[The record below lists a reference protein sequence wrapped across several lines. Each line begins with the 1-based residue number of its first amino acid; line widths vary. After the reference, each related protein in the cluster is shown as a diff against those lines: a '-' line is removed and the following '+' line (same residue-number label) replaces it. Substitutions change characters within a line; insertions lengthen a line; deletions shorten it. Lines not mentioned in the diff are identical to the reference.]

1 MRSFEPFIFVFTY
14 TALLLLLHI
23 LIITALPLDPSPV
36 PFSIRSPL
44 VSFPRQTLKP
54 NPPKPSTG
62 NRTTPLIHGRARFYC
77 AEKCCPTGC
86 CRRKEDVTAIHTS
99 LIESSPPKYNRGIE
113 SFLIVLNPFRK
124 LFRDRHL
131 DEAEAEAEAE
141 EKEKEEKRMGSNN
154 TTSPAADGGG
164 VGGKKETTRRW
175 MEEGEEEEEDKDV
188 PLIRIFP
195 NGSFSPFT
203 SEETI
208 EFYILRNAQG
218 QGPDVRDPPLEHP
231 APPGVEQTPKPS
243 KEGSVYDES
252 RTCDSS
258 GEWCKMPVE
267 GSELI
272 AGIGIGSCTYFEP
285 GGIWGKT
292 VTYLA
297 C

>member
-1 MRSFEPFIFVFTY
+1 MRSFEPFIFIFTY

-23 LIITALPLDPSPV
+23 LIITALPLDASLV
-36 PFSIRSPL
+36 PFSIQSPL

-54 NPPKPSTG
+54 RPPKPNIS
-62 NRTTPLIHGRARFYC
+62 NRTTPLIRC
-77 AEKCCPTGC
+77 AERCCLTGC
-86 CRRKEDVTAIHTS
+86 CRRKEDLMANRTS
-99 LIESSPPKYNRGIE
+99 LIESSPPKLIRGIE
-113 SFLIVLNPFRK
+113 SFLTVLNPFRK
-124 LFRDRHL
+124 PCRDRHL
-131 DEAEAEAEAE
+131 DEAEAE
-141 EKEKEEKRMGSNN
+141 
-154 TTSPAADGGG
+154 DGGG
-164 VGGKKETTRRW
+164 GSGKEEITRRW
-175 MEEGEEEEEDKDV
+175 IGEEDKDV
-188 PLIRIFP
+188 PLVRIFP

-203 SEETI
+203 TEETI

-285 GGIWGKT
+285 EGIWGKT

>member
-1 MRSFEPFIFVFTY
+1 MRSFKPFIFTFAY
-14 TALLLLLHI
+14 TALLFLIHI
-23 LIITALPLDPSPV
+23 LIITALPLDASPV
-36 PFSIRSPL
+36 SFSIWPPL
-44 VSFPRQTLKP
+44 VSFLSQPLKP
-54 NPPKPSTG
+54 CSRKPSIS
-62 NRTTPLIHGRARFYC
+62 NRTTPQIRCTERWCL
-77 AEKCCPTGC
+77 TGY
-86 CRRKEDVTAIHTS
+86 CRRKEDITANRTS
-99 LIESSPPKYNRGIE
+99 LIESSPPKYNREIK
-113 SFLIVLNPFRK
+113 SLLAVLNPFRG

-131 DEAEAEAEAE
+131 DEAEARE
-141 EKEKEEKRMGSNN
+141 EKVRKTGSNN
-154 TTSPAADGGG
+154 TTSPAADGGAG
-164 VGGKKETTRRW
+164 GGKKETTRRW
-175 MEEGEEEEEDKDV
+175 IEDKDV
-188 PLIRIFP
+188 PLVRIFP

-203 SEETI
+203 TEETI

-285 GGIWGKT
+285 EGIWGKT

>member
-1 MRSFEPFIFVFTY
+1 MRSFEPLIFIFTY
-14 TALLLLLHI
+14 TALLPLLHI
-23 LIITALPLDPSPV
+23 LIINALPVHPTPL
-36 PFSIRSPL
+36 PFSIRPPL
-44 VSFPRQTLKP
+44 VSFPLQPLKP
-54 NPPKPSTG
+54 YPPKPSIG
-62 NRTTPLIHGRARFYC
+62 NRTTPLIHGRARFCC
-77 AEKCCPTGC
+77 AEKSCPTGY
-86 CRRKEDVTAIHTS
+86 CRRKEDATDNHTS
-99 LIESSPPKYNRGIE
+99 LIESYPPKYNRGIE
-113 SFLIVLNPFRK
+113 SFLTVLNPFRK
-124 LFRDRHL
+124 LFRDRHH
-131 DEAEAEAEAE
+131 DEAEEG
-141 EKEKEEKRMGSNN
+141 KEEKKMGSNHM
-154 TTSPAADGGG
+154 TRPAADVDGGG
-164 VGGKKETTRRW
+164 GKTETNRRW
-175 MEEGEEEEEDKDV
+175 VEEEGDKDI
-188 PLIRIFP
+188 PLVRIFP

-203 SEETI
+203 TEETI

-285 GGIWGKT
+285 EGIWGKT